1 MRCIRFYSFSLFI
14 TGCMLT
20 SCGKEPPTS
29 KAPPTLTNVNIQELQ
44 KESEDIDEIE
54 EDDFDDKPKRKSG
67 PILNPRFSDDSTS
80 SKANPSEKRKSGGVT
95 RPHSQNFAPTI
106 NGHPKGPKAE
116 VFNGIINS
124 SFRRIN
130 QCFANQI
137 NKLRTGKNSIQ
148 VKLTISNSGSVKETS
163 VVAGINNSAV
173 RSCVVETLRS
183 LSFPAYEGNEV
194 KQIVPF
200 TFVRR

>member
-1 MRCIRFYSFSLFI
+1 MRFKTFYSFSLLMI
-14 TGCMLT
+14 GCMLAA
-20 SCGKEPPTS
+20 CGKEPPTS
-29 KAPPTLTNVNIQELQ
+29 KAPPTLTNVNIQKLQ
-44 KESEDIDEIE
+44 KKSDDIEDDLD
-54 EDDFDDKPKRKSG
+54 DDFDDKPKKRSG

-80 SKANPSEKRKSGGVT
+80 SKTTPSEKRKLGGVA
-95 RPHSQNFAPTI
+95 RPHSQDFAPTI

-124 SFRRIN
+124 SFPRIN
-130 QCFANQI
+130 QCFANQMDE
-137 NKLRTGKNSIQ
+137 LRSGKNSIQ
-148 VKLTISNSGSVKETS
+148 VKLTISNSGSVKETNI
-163 VVAGINNSAV
+163 VAGINNSEV